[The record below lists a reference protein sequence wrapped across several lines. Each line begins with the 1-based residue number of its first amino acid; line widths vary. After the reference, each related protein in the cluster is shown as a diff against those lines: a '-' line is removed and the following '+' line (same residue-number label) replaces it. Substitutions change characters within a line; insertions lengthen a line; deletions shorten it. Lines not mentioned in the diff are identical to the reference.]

1 MPILS
6 QAFQMTISLRLG
18 LAAAALACSTAASLA
33 ADLVLETTA
42 PSPVAV
48 ATAGSVYVSGFG
60 GGAIVNDVD
69 YTASDGAF
77 GQTFF
82 DTGYNLDAALGYDFG
97 NGLSIEAQVGYL
109 SAAQTGASYNSLFY
123 TGPVP
128 VTGTG
133 SVLYGMLNAWYGV
146 EIGAI
151 TPFIGGGFGIAS
163 ATLDSTYTGSLFEA
177 STFEDNA
184 VTYAWQ
190 VGGGVSLALTD
201 SIDLVGRYRYFATGD
216 FDVVDG
222 QGTTLTSSF
231 GIHLIDAGLKVKF

>member
-1 MPILS
+1 
-6 QAFQMTISLRLG
+6 MTLSLRLG
-18 LAAAALACSTAASLA
+18 LVVAVLAYSAAAASA
-33 ADLVLETTA
+33 ADLVLEAPAPATT
-42 PSPVAV
+42 PGSFYVA
-48 ATAGSVYVSGFG
+48 GFG
-60 GGAIVNDVD
+60 GGAVLNDID

-77 GQTFF
+77 GQSFL
-82 DTGYNLDAALGYDFG
+82 DTGYSLDAALGYDFG

-109 SAAQTGASYNSLFY
+109 SAAQTGASYNSSFY
-123 TGPVP
+123 TGPIP

-146 EIGAI
+146 ELGAI
-151 TPFIGGGFGIAS
+151 TPFIGGGVGVAS

-177 STFEDNA
+177 STFKDSA

-190 VGGGVSLALTD
+190 VGGGLSMALAD
-201 SIDLVGRYRYFATGD
+201 NIDLVGRYRYFATGD